1 MEKFERT
8 IALLSLCE
16 SVLKT
21 NVEISRQIDEF
32 YLSPMLNEDEKIII
46 PQQLIDKMKSVDAML
61 IALGQ
66 KPLYTSLLNLA

>member
-32 YLSPMLNEDEKIII
+32 YLSPMLDGDEKIII

>member
-32 YLSPMLNEDEKIII
+32 YLSPMLDEDEKIII